1 MTPELTYTIICH
13 DSSVERVTG
22 TAAQTAVMD
31 VMNMSAEPRVF
42 QLGTQSAGLKLV
54 DTYLWIFKYFMEGKE
69 LTRSLTRQVYI
80 NRYIGRME
88 SVTLQSVAKRSKAF
102 LDKQQE
108 PTAEIINKQENIGI
122 RKSRDAWHIGVNLV
136 AILIR
141 QVVYTQK

>member
-1 MTPELTYTIICH
+1 
-13 DSSVERVTG
+13 
-22 TAAQTAVMD
+22 
-31 VMNMSAEPRVF
+31 
-42 QLGTQSAGLKLV
+42 
-54 DTYLWIFKYFMEGKE
+54 
-69 LTRSLTRQVYI
+69 
-80 NRYIGRME
+80 ME